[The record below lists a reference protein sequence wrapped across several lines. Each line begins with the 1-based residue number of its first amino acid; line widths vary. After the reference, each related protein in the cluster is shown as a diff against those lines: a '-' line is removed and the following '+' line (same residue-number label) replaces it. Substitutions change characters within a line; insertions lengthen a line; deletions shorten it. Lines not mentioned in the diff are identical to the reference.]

1 MAQLFLKIILLFLI
15 KVDIYLPH
23 DLVIPLIYLPK
34 RNKNAFSQKD
44 LYVEV
49 DSSIIHIPERT

>member
-1 MAQLFLKIILLFLI
+1 MAQLFLKTILLFLI

-23 DLVIPLIYLPK
+23 DLEISLIYLPK
-34 RNKNAFSQKD
+34 RNKNACSQKD

-49 DSSIIHIPERT
+49 HSSIIHIPERI